1 MTATNLPAKSGAPL
15 PQPGLPLKQTFNEL
29 SARAD
34 GGDADAASRL
44 FQDTQR
50 CQRFRQLSQI
60 VPQTARRLLNE
71 KIEGATAQELKST
84 DAFLGM
90 TQKQLAF
97 LRDNASLCEDAPQA
111 ALDSSLPFA
120 LQAAQLG
127 DTTAANCYVGGGGT
141 FGIPAGLVDHP
152 EWLSE
157 YKQNTLALTD
167 DAIEKG
173 DWTMVSQLAMAYEG
187 RVPSLLGQ
195 VTGTDQAMAYRYL
208 VLGRLGTQSSDK
220 DKSISFLDSR
230 LKAMSET
237 LQPDQKLAAET
248 WAQNAFEHYFVN
260 NPQNPAYNSF
270 TVCPSG
276 GP

>member
-1 MTATNLPAKSGAPL
+1 MNRSLQVLEFFEEGFL
-15 PQPGLPLKQTFNEL
+15 
-29 SARAD
+29 D
-34 GGDADAASRL
+34 
-44 FQDTQR
+44 
-50 CQRFRQLSQI
+50 
-60 VPQTARRLLNE
+60 E
-71 KIEGATAQELKST
+71 KIESATAQELKTT

-90 TQKQLAF
+90 AQKQLKF
-97 LRDNASLCEDAPQA
+97 LRDNATLCEDAPQTA
-111 ALDSSLPFA
+111 FDAPLPFA

-127 DTTAANCYVGGGGT
+127 DTAAANCYVGGGGT

-157 YKQNTLALTD
+157 YKQSALPIANS
-167 DAIEKG
+167 AIEKG

-208 VLGRLGTQSSDK
+208 FLSRLGVFGSDK
-220 DKSISFLDSR
+220 DKSILFLDSR
-230 LKAMSET
+230 LKATSEA
-237 LQPDQKLAAET
+237 LPADQKLTAET
-248 WAQNAFEHYFVN
+248 WAQNAFQRYFAK

-270 TVCPSG
+270 QTCPSG